1 MTAED
6 DSRLESVRKKVIDK
20 HEESLTPKD
29 LGEAILA
36 IGFMLS
42 FFGSAAVLMPSQG
55 SPTGLFSGEFE
66 IQQPDMRT
74 ADLRNV
80 ESYHNGVDFV
90 HDAEVY
96 NPNLFEAELERAIY
110 EIKINGNTISRGVT
124 EGSTTIPADSVRN
137 VATSHSLD
145 FNAVPGGTQ
154 VYQDI
159 ASGDTPVTVE
169 GALEFDTDA
178 GMITETFTRS
188 YRLDLE

>member
-1 MTAED
+1 MTSED
-6 DSRLESVRKKVIDK
+6 DSRLESVRKNVIDK

-36 IGFMLS
+36 VGFMLS

-74 ADLRNV
+74 GQLRDV
-80 ESYHNGVDFV
+80 EVYHNGIDFV

-96 NPNLFEAELERAIY
+96 NPNMFEAELERAIY
-110 EIKINGNTISRGVT
+110 EIKINGNTISRGVMD
-124 EGSTTIPADSVRN
+124 GSTVVPADSVRN
-137 VATSHSLD
+137 VATEHTLN
-145 FNAVPGGTQ
+145 FNAVPGGSQ
-154 VYQDI
+154 VFQKI
-159 ASGDTPVTVE
+159 VSGETPVTVE

-178 GMITETFTRS
+178 GIVTETFTRS
-188 YRLDLE
+188 YRLDLD

>member
-1 MTAED
+1 MTSED
-6 DSRLESVRKKVIDK
+6 DSRLESVRKTVIDK

-29 LGEAILA
+29 FGEAILA

-66 IQQPDMRT
+66 IEQPDMRT
-74 ADLRNV
+74 ANLVDI
-80 ESYHNGVDFV
+80 EDYHNGVDFV

-96 NPNLFEAELERAIY
+96 NPNVFEVELERAIY
-110 EIKINGNTISRGVT
+110 EIKINGNTVSRGVT
-124 EGSTTIPADSVRN
+124 EGSTTIPADSLRN
-137 VATSHSLD
+137 VATTHSLD
-145 FNAVPGGTQ
+145 FNAVPGGSQ
-154 VYQDI
+154 VFDEI

-178 GMITETFTRS
+178 GVITETFTRS
-188 YRLDLE
+188 YRLDLD